1 MEKHFCCLGLGKDF
15 LDRTQKHDPKQR
27 KQMIC
32 KTSSK
37 FKISLKFSKDT
48 MKKMKRKV
56 MGQEKVFLKYLSDKG
71 LVSEYIKCSY
81 NLIRQTTQLKMGK
94 YVEKT
99 FHQRWLANK
108 DMKRCSSSF
117 VIWK

>member
-1 MEKHFCCLGLGKDF
+1 
-15 LDRTQKHDPKQR
+15 
-27 KQMIC
+27 MIC